1 MSRNELE
8 ASTPFSQASF
18 DYRPG
23 KDFEE
28 ENKRRYYPE
37 QSNSFLFQNYK
48 NKHKARLK
56 PRANVD
62 SEFSDDNSG
71 DENKANHYQRKYK
84 VTQQT
89 GLNGVS
95 FEGGIY
101 NDTVVASDLYTVQTP
116 NDFIVTEQASKTVQM
131 RNKSNKGK

>member
-23 KDFEE
+23 KDFED
-28 ENKRRYYPE
+28 ENQRRYFPE
-37 QSNSFLFQNYK
+37 QSSSFLFQNYK

-62 SEFSDDNSG
+62 SEFSDNSG
-71 DENKANHYQRKYK
+71 DEYNANHYQKKYK
-84 VTQQT
+84 ITPQT

-101 NDTVVASDLYTVQTP
+101 NDTVVASDLYTAQTP
-116 NDFIVTEQASKTVQM
+116 NNFIVTEQASKAVQM
-131 RNKSNKGK
+131 RNKANKGK